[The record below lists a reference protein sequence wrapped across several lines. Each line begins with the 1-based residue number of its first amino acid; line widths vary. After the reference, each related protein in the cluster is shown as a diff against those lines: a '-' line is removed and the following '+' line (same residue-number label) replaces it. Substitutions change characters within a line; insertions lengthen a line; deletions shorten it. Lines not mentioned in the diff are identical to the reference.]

1 MTNDKKQ
8 NTIKPYK
15 RHTNTLKY
23 TMVHNCKSI
32 FTAAENGHDVCLKTL
47 IEAGAPF
54 DIVGDSGWTAL
65 HYAIHYDHT
74 ACVKMLIDAGANI
87 DITDNSG
94 CTPLH
99 RAVFNGH
106 DACVKLLVE
115 AGATLDVIDDT
126 GTMPLHHAV
135 YYGYDACVKMLI
147 EAGAGLNI
155 DGDGYAPL
163 HYAVYKGHDVCVK
176 LLVEA
181 GAPLDITDK
190 SGCTPLHRAVFNG
203 HDACA
208 SMLVNKIVS
217 ERPLR
222 PSELRVI
229 PQTSAVLGD
238 VLRTTMQLH
247 GRSEAAKITAHL
259 HVGARDTLRTTMLC
273 LNRTMVPRDL
283 IDIIVLQCV

>member
-1 MTNDKKQ
+1 
-8 NTIKPYK
+8 
-15 RHTNTLKY
+15 
-23 TMVHNCKSI
+23 MVHNCKSI
-32 FTAAENGHDVCLKTL
+32 IAAAKNGHGVCLKTL
-47 IEAGAPF
+47 IEAGA
-54 DIVGDSGWTAL
+54 DLNIVGGSRWTAL
-65 HYAIHYDHT
+65 HYVIHYDHT

-87 DITDNSG
+87 DIKDNSG

-115 AGATLDVIDDT
+115 AGANLDVIDDT
-126 GTMPLHHAV
+126 GTMPLHHSA
-135 YYGYDACVKMLI
+135 YYGYDACVKTLI
-147 EAGAGLNI
+147 EAGASLNI

-176 LLVEA
+176 L
-181 GAPLDITDK
+181 
-190 SGCTPLHRAVFNG
+190 
-203 HDACA
+203 
-208 SMLVNKIVS
+208 LVNKIVS

-247 GRSEAAKITAHL
+247 GRTEAAKITAHL
-259 HVGARDTLRTTMLC
+259 HVDARDTMRTAMLC

-283 IDIIVLQCV
+283 IDSIVLQCV